1 MSELYVPSAAHPVV
15 PKLNFIFN
23 IASQVHVA
31 GANTVHWDLFNAGAK
46 FIRVKSIRQIPN
58 IATAVTGVAFA
69 WKLARTTAV
78 GTAGTA
84 QTALLPDSR
93 QYALD
98 PGVTCRS
105 KPTGGATEG
114 VIINNYNLNSDEANT
129 GNQMVAA
136 LGGLEILPAIFLE
149 EGLLLRSNEGLR
161 CVQITSSAEGNS
173 GWLINFQQLN

>member
-1 MSELYVPSAAHPVV
+1 MSELYVPSAAHPVA

-46 FIRVKSIRQIPN
+46 FIRVFSIRQKPN
-58 IATAVTGVAFA
+58 IVTAVTGIAFA

-78 GTAGTA
+78 GTGGTA

-114 VIINNYNLNSDEANT
+114 VIINNYDVSSEETNT
-129 GNQMVAA
+129 GAQAIAA
-136 LGGLEILPAIFLE
+136 AGGLEILPQSVLE

-161 CVQITSSAEGNS
+161 CVQITNSAEGNT